1 MSALVNSVESLRG
14 LLAELNAEGETLIR
28 RERLAELWEARDLG
42 ETKRLTEAMK
52 NLRRRGEL
60 KTEEGGLRYYPQP
73 KPEPGYARIYR
84 ALRASAGPISLG
96 ELSRLAE
103 CQMQRTGKAIR
114 SLQASGYIAEAGRGK
129 SGQRLWLATAR
140 CRNQPEPP
148 ALDYSEVDF
157 ALERRAVS
165 RLVEILMVG
174 DPKRATAIQAIREQ
188 LDILTR
194 RFDGGKAGDK

>member
-1 MSALVNSVESLRG
+1 MSAVVNSVETLRG
-14 LLAELNAEGETLIR
+14 LLAEFNAEGDMFIR
-28 RERLAELWEARDLG
+28 RERLAEIWESRDLG
-42 ETKRLTEAMK
+42 EPRRLTEAIK

-60 KTEEGGLRYYPQP
+60 KSEEGGLRYYPQP

-84 ALRASAGPISLG
+84 ALRASAGPLSLD

-103 CQMQRTGKAIR
+103 CQIKRTGKAIR
-114 SLQASGYIAEAGRGK
+114 SLAASGYIAEAGRVK

-148 ALDYSEVDF
+148 ALDYSDVDF

-165 RLVEILMVG
+165 RLVEVLMVG
-174 DPKRATAIQAIREQ
+174 DPKRASAIQAIREQ
-188 LDILTR
+188 LNVLNR
-194 RFDGGKAGDK
+194 RFGGEGGE